1 MADPIGG
8 ASPPWVAGGGRP
20 YGERGE
26 SIGEGEGDSVGVGGG
41 VIWWWRWILMEKKK
55 GNEGDDDEG
64 DVGR

>member
-1 MADPIGG
+1 VVRHHHG
-8 ASPPWVAGGGRP
+8 WLGGGQP
-20 YGERGE
+20 YGERRE